1 MNLKYRIKEV
11 VDGNGNHLYYPQLK
25 HWYGWRTLKELHI
38 TRALMQEYYIP
49 YKLDKKSKAK
59 EIIDSDY
66 VERMSKVV
74 KSVSYSSY
82 TPINVELNNVFKDFG
97 K

>member
-1 MNLKYRIKEV
+1 MNPKYRIKEV
-11 VDGNGNHLYYPQLK
+11 VDGNGNHWYYPQLK
-25 HWYGWRTLKELHI
+25 HWYGWRTLKELFINH
-38 TRALMQEYYIP
+38 EFNNYYIP
-49 YKLDKKSKAK
+49 YKLDKKTKAK

-74 KSVSYSSY
+74 KSASYSSY